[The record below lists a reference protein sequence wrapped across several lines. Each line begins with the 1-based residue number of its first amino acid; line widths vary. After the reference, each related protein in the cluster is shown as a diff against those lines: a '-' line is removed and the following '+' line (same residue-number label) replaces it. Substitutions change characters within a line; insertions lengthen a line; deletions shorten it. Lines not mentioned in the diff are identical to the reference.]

1 MPARAFSRT
10 KCLMP
15 DIAKDIH
22 SEHVLICDADGPTLA
37 HERDAN
43 DLLSV
48 AFEHGATLVVIPVA
62 RLGDD
67 FLRLNTRLAGD
78 VVQKFANYKVRLAI
92 VGDISQQIAQSKA
105 LHDFVYEANRGKQLW
120 FVKEM
125 TELEARL
132 AG

>member
-1 MPARAFSRT
+1 MS
-10 KCLMP
+10 

-22 SEHVLICDADGPTLA
+22 TDHVLICDAEGPKLA

-43 DLLSV
+43 DLLSA
-48 AFEHGATLVVIPVA
+48 AFAHSATLVAIPVA

-92 VGDISQQIAQSKA
+92 VGDLSPQIAQSKA
-105 LHDFVYEANRGKQLW
+105 LHDFVYEANRGQQLW
-120 FVKEM
+120 FVKDM
-125 TELEARL
+125 AELEARL